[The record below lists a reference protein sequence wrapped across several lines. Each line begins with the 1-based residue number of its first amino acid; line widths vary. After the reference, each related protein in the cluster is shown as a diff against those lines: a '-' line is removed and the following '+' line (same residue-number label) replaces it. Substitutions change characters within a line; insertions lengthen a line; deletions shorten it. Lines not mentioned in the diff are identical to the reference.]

1 MIILLFSML
10 LKNFLSKKVINGFK
24 RMLFPLTVMKCM
36 MFMSCFKQDKRIIV
50 LSMEQEITEEQL
62 GLLSQLENFHVFHDL
77 VAAWMEKVSSG
88 VPNITTFGMPLN
100 CNSKFELSIIFL
112 LYLSCF
118 FCVLSISCIQEVL
131 IVSQMLSWL
140 HWKFDVT

>member
-1 MIILLFSML
+1 LFLFEPLALESTKEFSAQDDFTASTHGLFQGGYLQHNLVNREEII
-10 LKNFLSKKVINGFK
+10 
-24 RMLFPLTVMKCM
+24 
-36 MFMSCFKQDKRIIV
+36 
-50 LSMEQEITEEQL
+50 EEQL
-62 GLLSQLENFHVFHDL
+62 GLLSQLEIFHVFHDP

-88 VPNITTFGMPLN
+88 VPNIVAFGMPLN
-100 CNSKFELSIIFL
+100 CNSKFELSIRFM

-118 FCVLSISCIQEVL
+118 FCVLSISCMQEVL

>member
-1 MIILLFSML
+1 LQHNLV
-10 LKNFLSKKVINGFK
+10 NRV
-24 RMLFPLTVMKCM
+24 
-36 MFMSCFKQDKRIIV
+36 
-50 LSMEQEITEEQL
+50 EITEEQL

-88 VPNITTFGMPLN
+88 VPNIATFGMPLN
-100 CNSKFELSIIFL
+100 CSSKFELSIRFL

-118 FCVLSISCIQEVL
+118 FCVLSINCIQEVL